1 MSKLRGSSKDMNDA
15 ERIVFNLIHSK
26 QNMGIW
32 IADIKRETTLP
43 ESMIKKSIKMLQT
56 RGEIKEVVNIKNKS
70 RKHYMAA
77 GFEPSEEISGGN
89 WYSEGKLDKEYIS
102 QLREACL
109 RYISRS
115 SVSSRNGISEYITK
129 GGCFPSTT
137 TEEVDQILENLV
149 LDDEI
154 IEVKSTG
161 YGDYENFPVGRV
173 CYRCKSKGGGSNNNN
188 ENGGGKTGAMAS
200 IPCGVCPRINWCSP
214 DGFIN
219 PKTCELYQK
228 WLDF

>member
-1 MSKLRGSSKDMNDA
+1 MRKPVGSSKDMIDA

-32 IADIKRETTLP
+32 VADIKRETTLP
-43 ESMIKKSIKMLQT
+43 ESMIKKSIKNLQT

-77 GFEPSEEISGGN
+77 SFEPADEVTGGN
-89 WYSEGKLDKEYIS
+89 WYSEGKLDKEYIYE
-102 QLREACL
+102 LRQACL

-115 SVSSRNGISEYITK
+115 SVASRNGISEFIIK
-129 GGCFPSTT
+129 GGCFPGATT
-137 TEEVDQILENLV
+137 AEVDQILENLV

-154 IEVKSTG
+154 IEEKSTG

-173 CYRCKSKGGGSNNNN
+173 CYRCKSKG
-188 ENGGGKTGAMAS
+188 EVGAMAS
-200 IPCGVCPRINWCSP
+200 IPCGVCPRINLCSP
-214 DGFIN
+214 DDFIS
-219 PKTCELYQK
+219 PKNCELYQK
-228 WLDF
+228 WLNF